1 MKKNMCVCIIGD
13 SFLAQ
18 SVKNLPA
25 NGRKCRFDPWVG
37 KIPRGGH
44 GHPLQYS
51 CLESPMDREDLQT
64 TVHGVVKNQ
73 TQLREI
79 YSSLCSSY
87 RFAHDC
93 TMDRGAGRLQSTG
106 LHRVR
111 HDGCSLARMH
121 LPDQPHLYRRND

>member
-1 MKKNMCVCIIGD
+1 MVFPGGSDSKESVCNTRHLGLISG
-13 SFLAQ
+13 L
-18 SVKNLPA
+18 
-25 NGRKCRFDPWVG
+25 GRSHAEEYRYL
-37 KIPRGGH
+37 
-44 GHPLQYS
+44 LQYS
-51 CLESPMDREDLQT
+51 CLEDSMDRGAWQT
-64 TVHGVVKNQ
+64 TVHGVAKNQ

-93 TMDRGAGRLQSTG
+93 TMDRGAGRLESTG
-106 LHRVR
+106 LHIVR